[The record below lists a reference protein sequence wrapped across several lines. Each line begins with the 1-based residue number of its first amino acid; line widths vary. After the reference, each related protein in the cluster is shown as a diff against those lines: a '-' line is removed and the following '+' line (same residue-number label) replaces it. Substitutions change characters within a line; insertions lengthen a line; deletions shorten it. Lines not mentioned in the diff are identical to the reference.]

1 MKFFTQ
7 ITGSR
12 FTIEQMFY
20 RYIHTA
26 AGLAALML
34 LVVLAGCS
42 TIAPRRPLGNL
53 GDSVNSSAD
62 EFAPALRP
70 GRNALYFTS
79 NRSALEDIWRAPVND
94 PAGVTPAFAGA
105 QPDATDI
112 SLLSQPT
119 TNDGAAIFVAPG
131 DGFFASGHAPD
142 SMFAKGEGGFGGI
155 VGGTDLFA
163 FTAGNGKTAVYN
175 LGPVI
180 NSVFWDSHPAA
191 ASRGDSLLLVFASDR
206 PSGRY
211 GFGSPYQGA
220 VRVTGSGDVMRGN
233 ADLYY
238 VFRIGDQWG
247 PVRNFSDVIGD
258 NTVNS
263 SGNDYSPYLY
273 CIDHAPRLL
282 FSSNRAGSF
291 DVWEGELAV
300 DFAKQ
305 NITVGD
311 VTKLPAGPDAI
322 NTGADEMFPFM
333 TPPVDGDQGQYL
345 YAASN
350 RDQEGRTVNGEKV
363 QSAGGFDLYRFPFSR
378 ECRAP
383 RLVYEVIVLDAED
396 PSRPVPASV
405 MRLHR
410 AVRGSNVGKEPE
422 SVPVAEARGNP
433 ATFDVEIGSDYVLYG
448 GSLRNEIDC
457 NGPERAIESYSFL
470 NVSPAQPE
478 VSRKISWQWRD
489 TVERATRIVVIDTVL
504 RRDTIPLGNVSSIA
518 STPASVITAVNIEG
532 GHAIV
537 TRLELGRREE
547 ILGGRPRK
555 YKAQVIQYDTLWQY
569 DSLWIPTTQMLAPSE
584 RVKRHGTLALPPVQA
599 NLTIR
604 DTVWVY
610 PKYYQAPSCEWLY
623 TRSILDEYRKNV
635 PYFQT
640 AFWEVNTSEN
650 LRRDLQRLESPQ
662 FSDAGF
668 VELHEDNLYFGDGT
682 GNRRGRIAD
691 YTEFARTVDRNL
703 DQMASEL
710 AEQIIPEFME
720 YDAKASASN
729 NRLVVQVLA
738 YSDVRPIVRGQYMG
752 DETVRYVGGGYD
764 SVGQNIVVQSVEILP
779 GASLVSENND
789 TLSKVRVYYGY
800 RELMKRLEKY
810 PQFKKLVDDGVLLLP
825 VGLTASEY
833 RNRMERAKIIVTMEG
848 RYADRTEQP
857 TVSGYKG
864 HGKDFYSLDDVRR
877 MDLKVNRLEYINGK
891 LMKSPCCS
899 DGAKLS
905 EK

>member
-1 MKFFTQ
+1 
-7 ITGSR
+7 
-12 FTIEQMFY
+12 MFY
-20 RYIHTA
+20 RHIHTT
-26 AGLAALML
+26 AGIAALMML
-34 LVVLAGCS
+34 AVLAGCS
-42 TIAPRRPLGNL
+42 TVAPRRPLGNL

-79 NRSALEDIWRAPVND
+79 NRGALEDIWRAPVND
-94 PAGVTPAFAGA
+94 PAAPTPAFSGA
-105 QPDATDI
+105 QPDESDI

-119 TNDGAAIFVAPG
+119 TNDGSAIFVAPG

-142 SMFAKGEGGFGGI
+142 SVYARGEGGFGGI

-163 FTAGNGKTAVYN
+163 FTSDGSPMAVRN

-211 GFGSPYQGA
+211 GYSSPYQGA
-220 VRVTGSGDVMRGN
+220 VRVTGSGDSMRGN

-238 VFRIGDQWG
+238 AFRIAGQWG

-263 SGNDYSPYLY
+263 SANDYSPYLY

-282 FSSNRAGSF
+282 FSSNRGGSF
-291 DVWEGELAV
+291 DVWESELAV
-300 DFAKQ
+300 NFAKQ
-305 NITVGD
+305 TITVGD
-311 VTKLPAGPDAI
+311 VTKLPAGPDNI
-322 NTGADEMFPFM
+322 NTDADETFPFM
-333 TPPVDGDQGQYL
+333 TPPVDGDHGQYL
-345 YAASN
+345 YVASN
-350 RDQEGRTVNGEKV
+350 RDQEGRTVGGEKV
-363 QSAGGFDLYRFPFSR
+363 QSAGGFDLYRFAFSR

-383 RLVYEVIVLDAED
+383 CLRYEVMVLDAEN

-405 MRLHR
+405 VRLHR
-410 AVRGSNVGKEPE
+410 VVAGMTAGKEPE
-422 SVPVAEARGNP
+422 SAPVAESRENP
-433 ATFDVEIGSDYVLYG
+433 ATFDTEIGSEYVLYG
-448 GSLRNEIDC
+448 GSLHNEIDC

-470 NVSPAQPE
+470 NVSQARPE
-478 VSRKISWQWRD
+478 VTRKISWEWRD
-489 TVERATRIVVIDTVL
+489 TVERGRRIVVTDTVL

-518 STPASVITAVNIEG
+518 STPASVITAVEIEG

-547 ILGGRPRK
+547 VLGGRPRK
-555 YKAQVIQYDTLWQY
+555 YKAQVVQYDTLHQY

-584 RVKRHGTLALPPVQA
+584 RVKRHGTLALPAIQA

-650 LRRDLQRLESPQ
+650 LQRDLRRLESSQ
-662 FSDAGF
+662 FSNAGF
-668 VELHEDNLYFGDGT
+668 VELHKDNMYFGEGT

-691 YTEFARTVDRNL
+691 YTQFARTVDRNL

-720 YDAKASASN
+720 YDSKTLASN

-738 YSDVRPIVRGQYMG
+738 YSDVRPIVRGQYMS

-764 SVGQNIVVQSVEILP
+764 SVSQSILAQSVEVLP

-800 RELMKRLEKY
+800 RELMKRLEKF
-810 PQFKKLVDDGVLLLP
+810 PLFKKLVDEGVVLLP

-864 HGKDFYSLDDVRR
+864 HGKDFYTLDDVRR

-891 LMKSPCCS
+891 LMKSPCCTQ
-899 DGAKLS
+899 GPRLS
-905 EK
+905 ER